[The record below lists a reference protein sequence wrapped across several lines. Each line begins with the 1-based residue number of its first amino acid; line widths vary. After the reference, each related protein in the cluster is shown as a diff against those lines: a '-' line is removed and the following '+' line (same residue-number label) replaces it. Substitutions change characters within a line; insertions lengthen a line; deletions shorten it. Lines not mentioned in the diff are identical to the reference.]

1 MSFPH
6 DAAIQDKNSSSPS
19 RGVKSGLWPWAKDLF
34 RAENLPVVVPY
45 VLLIVLFL
53 VFTAIYPPFARVRNL
68 MGILTVSSVF
78 LLVASGETFPI
89 LMGSIDL
96 SIGTMLSSSAIV
108 AAYLFPEGGVGF
120 MTTAILM
127 GLVSGIANG
136 SLIVVLRLPSFIVTL
151 AMMFAYRGIALD
163 ITGGYNIDIRSPAFS
178 LISSGR
184 IIPGVPNVILWGLIV
199 FVIFLLIST
208 KTKIGRY
215 IYGIGGNEDV
225 IKKMGINVDRYR
237 ITAFAFS
244 GLLNGVASLLLSSYL
259 GMAPARLGDKYLF
272 NGLTAVILGG
282 NSVFGGE
289 GGLFRTLVGVLLLG
303 MFDNGTNLIGFDER
317 GQYIVK
323 GALIILAISLS
334 SLTKERGKLRLT
346 K

>member
-1 MSFPH
+1 M
-6 DAAIQDKNSSSPS
+6 
-19 RGVKSGLWPWAKDLF
+19 
-34 RAENLPVVVPY
+34 VPY

-53 VFTAIYPPFARVRNL
+53 VFTAIYPSFARIRNIV
-68 MGILTVSSVF
+68 GILTVSSVF
-78 LLVASGETFPI
+78 LLVAAGATFPI

-108 AAYLFPEGGVGF
+108 AAYLFPDGGVGF
-120 MTTAILM
+120 MVTAIMM

-136 SLIVVLRLPSFIVTL
+136 SLIVALRLPSFIVTL
-151 AMMFAYRGIALD
+151 AMMFAFRGIATA
-163 ITGGYNIDIRSPAFS
+163 ITGGYNIDIRSNAFS

-184 IIPGVPNVILWGLIV
+184 IIPGVPNVILWGSIV
-199 FVIFLLIST
+199 FVVFLLIST
-208 KTKIGRY
+208 KTKTGRY
-215 IYGIGGNEDV
+215 IYGIGGNEDA
-225 IKKMGINVDRYR
+225 IRKMGVNVDRYR
-237 ITAFAFS
+237 IMAFAFS

-282 NSVFGGE
+282 TSVFGGE
-289 GGLFRTLVGVLLLG
+289 GGLVRTLVGVLLLA

-323 GALIILAISLS
+323 GVLIILAISLS